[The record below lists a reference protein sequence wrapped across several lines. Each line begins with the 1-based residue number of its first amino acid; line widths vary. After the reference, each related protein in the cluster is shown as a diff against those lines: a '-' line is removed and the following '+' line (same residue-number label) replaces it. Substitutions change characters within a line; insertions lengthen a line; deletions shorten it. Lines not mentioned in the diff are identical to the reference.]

1 MSSASNFVSSFTRF
15 IAVGDIVDFPVDV
28 DAVGTVS
35 SFVERTAA
43 MLLVLGLVLGLVLV
57 GTSVFDLVIRRAQ
70 DGRKIS
76 LVCVFSVYCVGY
88 VRAGLFGVRRLYICV
103 RALGRRDFDGRQGG
117 GVGPS

>member
-1 MSSASNFVSSFTRF
+1 MRF
-15 IAVGDIVDFPVDV
+15 IAVGDIVAFPVDV

-43 MLLVLGLVLGLVLV
+43 MLLVLGLVLV

-76 LVCVFSVYCVGY
+76 IVCVF
-88 VRAGLFGVRRLYICV
+88 LYI
-103 RALGRRDFDGRQGG
+103 ALVMFARDCSEFGDCIF
-117 GVGPS
+117 V